1 MLGQLLNIGQ
11 LLDGRYRIT
20 QALPPGG
27 FGLTYIAED
36 IKRPGNPPC
45 VVKQLWPL
53 RNDPSTLQIS
63 RRLFKTE
70 AETLERLGH
79 HDQIPRLFAY
89 FEDNQEFYLVQEF
102 IPGQTLDKILLMG
115 QPLPSDQ
122 VLNHLTQVLEI
133 LVFVHGQQVIH
144 RDIKPS
150 NLIRRQTDGKIVLI
164 DFGAVKEVVSQ
175 TLNTPGQASA
185 TVPIGTPGYMPLEQL
200 QGNPQFNSDIYALGM
215 VSIQALTGLP
225 ANDISKLRDPHNPNM
240 GEIVWTHR
248 TPHTNPHI
256 VNVINKMVRF
266 DCRQRYQSATEVL
279 NDLKNLEV
287 PDIIHNRT
295 QRKPL
300 RLLLAGAATL
310 IVVGLIYAF
319 YAFYLQKPVK
329 PTDAQA
335 LKTVVEKAN
344 KGEYQ
349 GSAPSVLPQQQ
360 SLQELQIN
368 GQQINDTLGKGDA
381 VLPPNNRY
389 YKLYKFQGQAG
400 QLLTIEMK
408 SQSID
413 PALILLN
420 ADGTE
425 LARNDG
431 ISPSDF
437 NSRIVATLPKDG
449 IYIVLATSSFG
460 DTQQSG
466 DYSLQ
471 AKVSK

>member
-300 RLLLAGAATL
+300 RLLLAGATTL
-310 IVVGLIYAF
+310 IVVGVTYAF

-329 PTDAQA
+329 LTDAQA

-349 GSAPSVLPQQQ
+349 GSAPSVLPQQ

-368 GQQINDTLGKGDA
+368 GQQINDTLGKGDP

-420 ADGTE
+420 ADGSE

-466 DYSLQ
+466 AYSLQ

>member
-300 RLLLAGAATL
+300 RLLLAGATTL
-310 IVVGLIYAF
+310 IVVGVTYAF

-349 GSAPSVLPQQQ
+349 GSAPSVLPQQ

-368 GQQINDTLGKGDA
+368 GQQINDTLGKGDP

-437 NSRIVATLPKDG
+437 NSRIVATLPNDG

-466 DYSLQ
+466 AYSLQ

>member
-1 MLGQLLNIGQ
+1 MLGQHLNIGQ

-79 HDQIPRLFAY
+79 HDRIPRLFAY

-102 IPGQTLDKILLMG
+102 IPGQTLDKILLLG
-115 QPLPSDQ
+115 KPLPSDQ
-122 VLNHLTQVLEI
+122 VINLLTQVLEI
-133 LVFVHGQQVIH
+133 LVFVHDQQVIH

-150 NLIRRQTDGKIVLI
+150 NLIRRQTDDKIVLI

-185 TVPIGTPGYMPLEQL
+185 TVSIGTPDYMPLEQL

-215 VSIQALTGLP
+215 VGIQALTGLP
-225 ANDISKLRDPHNPNM
+225 ANDISKLRDPNNPNM

-248 TPHTNPHI
+248 ASHTNPQL
-256 VNVINKMVRF
+256 VNVLNKMVSF
-266 DCRQRYQSATEVL
+266 DCRQRYQSASEVL
-279 NDLKNLEV
+279 KVLTNLGGN
-287 PDIIHNRT
+287 DIIQNPT
-295 QRKPL
+295 QTEPL

-310 IVVGLIYAF
+310 IVVGVTYAF
-319 YAFYLQKPVK
+319 YAFYLQKPINK

-349 GSAPSVLPQQQ
+349 KSAPSVLPQQ

-368 GQQINDTLGKGDA
+368 GQQINDTLGKDDS

-389 YKLYKFQGQAG
+389 YKLYKFPGQAG
-400 QLLTIEMK
+400 QVLTIEMK

-420 ADGTE
+420 ADGSE

-449 IYIVLATSSFG
+449 IYIVLATTSFG
-460 DTQQSG
+460 DTKQSG
-466 DYSLQ
+466 AYSLK

>member
-200 QGNPQFNSDIYALGM
+200 QGNPQFNSDIYALG
-215 VSIQALTGLP
+215 VVGIQALTGLP

-368 GQQINDTLGKGDA
+368 GQQINDTLGKGDP

-437 NSRIVATLPKDG
+437 NSRIVATLPNDG

-466 DYSLQ
+466 AYSLQ